1 MSIHHLGGY
10 YGVMERYASK
20 YSMESVHSV
29 ASGSNQVPNP
39 NHVHP
44 SFLLCIWI
52 LDELHLTP
60 RCKVFDLRELNKI
73 IDPVSLMFE
82 VKASILVGV
91 RLLDDGLSKILDLLL
106 RRDLANMRFL
116 MVRYNSEADEP

>member
-1 MSIHHLGGY
+1 
-10 YGVMERYASK
+10 
-20 YSMESVHSV
+20 
-29 ASGSNQVPNP
+29 
-39 NHVHP
+39 
-44 SFLLCIWI
+44 
-52 LDELHLTP
+52 
-60 RCKVFDLRELNKI
+60 
-73 IDPVSLMFE
+73 MFE